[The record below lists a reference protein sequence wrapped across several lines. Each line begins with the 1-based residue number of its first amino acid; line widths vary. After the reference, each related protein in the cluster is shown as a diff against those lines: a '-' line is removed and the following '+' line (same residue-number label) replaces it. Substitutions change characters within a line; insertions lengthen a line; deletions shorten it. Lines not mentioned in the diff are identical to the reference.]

1 MTAESIYCG
10 VDVGASATK
19 VVIIDDAAN
28 ILGHRV
34 KRSGAEGPRIARE
47 NLDSILNK
55 LGMNGSNISY
65 TVATGYARDNVDFA
79 DLTRTE
85 IACHGKGVL
94 KEFPGPITIVDIGG
108 QDNKI
113 ISLDENGKRVSF
125 KFNRKCAAGT
135 GAFIEEIADLLEV
148 PIEQLNSL
156 AEQSEAPVKLG
167 SFCTVFTKTEILTNF
182 KKGDQ
187 MADIA
192 AGAFDS
198 VITRIVEMDPLEGDI
213 VITGGVVAHNPIITT
228 IFEKVLGKQV
238 KVPKHPQLTGAIG
251 AALLA
256 MEQDGAE

>member
-1 MTAESIYCG
+1 MNAEGLYCG

-19 VVIIDDAAN
+19 VAVIGRDGN
-28 ILGHRV
+28 MLGHRV
-34 KRSGAEGPRIARE
+34 MRSGAEGPRVAKE
-47 NLDSILNK
+47 CLDNILAE
-55 LGMNGSNISY
+55 LGMNGSDISL
-65 TVATGYARDNVDFA
+65 TVATGYARDMVDFA

-113 ISLDENGKRVSF
+113 ITLDKNGKRVSF

-148 PIEQLNSL
+148 PIEHLNSL

-182 KKGDQ
+182 KKGDR

-228 IFEKVLGKQV
+228 IFEKVLGKPV
-238 KVPKHPQLTGAIG
+238 KVPEHPQLTGAIG

-256 MEQDGAE
+256 LEQDGVE